1 MDLKLSHAFLT
12 VDDQDKALAFY
23 HGVLGLDVL
32 NDVMFEGMRWLT
44 VGSPDQPG
52 VEIVLMPPL
61 GPQAAEREAIFD
73 LMHKGVLSGFIF
85 VTSDLDK
92 IFERVRASG
101 AEVMQEPIDQ
111 PYGVRDCGFRDPF
124 GNPLRFSEPMPAA

>member
-32 NDVMFEGMRWLT
+32 NDVQFDDMRWLA

-52 VEIVLMPPL
+52 VEIVLLPPV
-61 GPQAAEREAIFD
+61 GHQVSEKDAIFD
-73 LMHKGVLSGFIF
+73 LMRKGGLPGLIF
-85 VTSDLDK
+85 VTADLDAT
-92 IFERVRASG
+92 FERVRASG

-124 GNPLRFSEPMPAA
+124 GNPLRFSQPMKGN